1 MNPIHIVTADVRYQY
16 VAVLCGCALSMLAT
30 GAAAATLS
38 GVNFGNSGSGLD
50 WSSDLGLDYGKP
62 ATDEA
67 GIGGGTTTP
76 ARPNFAGFAGGET
89 LFNAI
94 SRPEFGGL
102 SSQFQATV
110 AATGDVVGNIHYAKI
125 SNSVPA
131 PFLGIYGLFAA
142 STINE
147 ALGFSDAPTGG
158 IIGPSHVFYAY
169 SYRISGAGAMD
180 MSYDINFGDGF
191 VGESG
196 IAFGPR
202 SGTRFGVKGL
212 TRGDGGNSFSGGG
225 ATSVRINFGLANGAG
240 SALPGG
246 AASLEI
252 WYTFSGEP
260 IATAPIPLPAP
271 VWLLGSAL
279 GGLGFLRRHIA
290 APDLK
295 MSAHHNGIDATRG
308 HLMIAARRPA
318 SILASC
324 GT

>member
-1 MNPIHIVTADVRYQY
+1 MNPIYRITSPVRYRH
-16 VAVLCGCALSMLAT
+16 VAALCGCGLSLLAA
-30 GAAAATLS
+30 GASAATLN

-50 WSSDLGLDYGKP
+50 WSSDLGLDYFKP

-125 SNSVPA
+125 SNSVPV
-131 PFLGIYGLFAA
+131 PFLGVYGLFAA
-142 STINE
+142 STISE

-158 IIGPSHVFYAY
+158 ILGPSHVFYAY
-169 SYRISGAGAMD
+169 SYRLSGAGAMD
-180 MSYDINFGDGF
+180 MSYDINFGDGDF
-191 VGESG
+191 GESG
-196 IAFGPR
+196 VAFGPR

-225 ATSVRINFGLANGAG
+225 ATSVFINFGLANGSG
-240 SALPGG
+240 SVLPGG
-246 AASLEI
+246 AGSLEI

-260 IATAPIPLPAP
+260 ITTAPVPIPAAA
-271 VWLLGSAL
+271 WLLGSAL
-279 GGLGFLRRHIA
+279 GGLGWLRRRA
-290 APDLK
+290 AQ
-295 MSAHHNGIDATRG
+295 
-308 HLMIAARRPA
+308 A
-318 SILASC
+318 SFAPGDRASEVS
-324 GT
+324 